1 MTGNES
7 AGLEDSKSHTTCPL
21 SSLAADTGTPAGKE
35 SRARGGSWVTGTHPP
50 GGPRAHPCWQALFWK
65 WPLLRLRTAPWYIS
79 PPSKTPTS
87 GSGTSDDRFHADPC
101 WPGLQAQN
109 PQALGWERGGEGWL
123 TGTAGTALTLRERKT
138 AGAERGQE
146 RAGSKVRVRVE
157 AGGWE
162 EAVPLIF
169 QAAHSW
175 SYLAWSGTENILG
188 SLILLPPGR
197 LGEGAEGQH
206 RGVGTSEVP
215 QPQCF
220 RNKNKCHIF

>member
-1 MTGNES
+1 M
-7 AGLEDSKSHTTCPL
+7 
-21 SSLAADTGTPAGKE
+21 LAWASGTEPAG
-35 SRARGGSWVTGTHPP
+35 
-50 GGPRAHPCWQALFWK
+50 
-65 WPLLRLRTAPWYIS
+65 
-79 PPSKTPTS
+79 S
-87 GSGTSDDRFHADPC
+87 GV
-101 WPGLQAQN
+101 
-109 PQALGWERGGEGWL
+109 GEGW
-123 TGTAGTALTLRERKT
+123 GGVANRHSRHCPYPERKEDSR
-138 AGAERGQE
+138 AERGQE

-162 EAVPLIF
+162 EAAPLIF